1 MGRLVHTGLGSS
13 SRRVEMETPWR
24 SPLTEVDNIN
34 FQWQNR
40 WKYQTVSVQCV
51 PLTRRAME
59 WDAIARIINITGAD
73 HYKVEAN
80 AVEKLDGILFTEKQV
95 AEFYAMH

>member
-1 MGRLVHTGLGSS
+1 
-13 SRRVEMETPWR
+13 
-24 SPLTEVDNIN
+24 
-34 FQWQNR
+34 
-40 WKYQTVSVQCV
+40 
-51 PLTRRAME
+51 ME